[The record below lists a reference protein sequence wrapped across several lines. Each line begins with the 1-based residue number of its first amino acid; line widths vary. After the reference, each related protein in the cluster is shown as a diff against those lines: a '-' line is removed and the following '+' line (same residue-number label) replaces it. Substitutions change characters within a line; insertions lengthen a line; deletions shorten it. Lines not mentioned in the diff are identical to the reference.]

1 LAKARQRP
9 KTRANMASKSFD
21 SFRPKSTPD
30 FDVVVFHNRLT
41 NEEDTHMTIVAY
53 PKSRRRNAKTAAP
66 VPAPQVAPPS
76 GALLNAILCYADVSE
91 DIGAGLTVLRVSARR
106 MNDEVITKMLGREA
120 ARLADVSI
128 LWHDDQSEIHCVL
141 DAAIPTGVEDMWNEP
156 QFELTDLA
164 LSYLEAEGSEADFAL
179 FG

>member
-1 LAKARQRP
+1 
-9 KTRANMASKSFD
+9 
-21 SFRPKSTPD
+21 
-30 FDVVVFHNRLT
+30 
-41 NEEDTHMTIVAY
+41 MTIVAY
-53 PKSRRRNAKTAAP
+53 PKSRRRGAKSAAAQ
-66 VPAPQVAPPS
+66 VPAAAPQVAPPS
-76 GALLNAILCYADVSE
+76 GALLNAILSYADISE

-128 LWHDDQSEIHCVL
+128 LWNDDQSEIHCVL

-164 LSYLEAEGSEADFAL
+164 LSYLEADADAQDFAL